1 MRDSPGINLAPD
13 PQVDTLDSRSLQSAH
28 ATVRPAGFD
37 AGAVL
42 CLPSDWAAL
51 LGAPALSTTELQ
63 ALQGMATQH
72 WVPAGSFVFTR
83 QQPATQ
89 LYAVLDGSV
98 GLGLARADEPFNLE
112 RTVRGPQ
119 WLDLASAWLGAE
131 HAQDARVVNDAR
143 VVSLPLQPLRTL
155 LMRQPALQERLLVA
169 LAGTVHSLTSVTHDL
184 MHKDAERR
192 LAAWLLQSWEP
203 VSEREGRVTLKERK
217 RDIAA
222 QLAITPETLSRMM
235 RQLNRKGLIEVQGY
249 QVRVLDLPALRELA
263 GD

>member
-1 MRDSPGINLAPD
+1 MD
-13 PQVDTLDSRSLQSAH
+13 PLDSRSLQSAH
-28 ATVRPAGFD
+28 AAVRPAGFD
-37 AGAVL
+37 AGSAL
-42 CLPSDWAAL
+42 CQPSDWTAL
-51 LGAPALSTTELQ
+51 LGMPPLNASELQ
-63 ALQGMATQH
+63 ALQGLVVQH

-98 GLGLARADEPFNLE
+98 GLGLARADEPFHLE

-131 HAQDARVVNDAR
+131 HAQDARAINDAR
-143 VVSLPLQPLRTL
+143 VIGLPLQPLRSL

-169 LAGTVHSLTSVTHDL
+169 LAGTVHSLTSVTHGL

-192 LAAWLLQSWEP
+192 LAAWLLQSCEA
-203 VSEREGRVTLKERK
+203 VGERQGRVALKERK

-235 RQLNRKGLIEVQGY
+235 RQLNRKGWIEVQGY
-249 QVRVLDLPALRELA
+249 QVQVLDLPALREFA